1 MSDAISFAEIED
13 QSVQLLPAR
22 TVLSL
27 LPAAITGPYGEP
39 GQGQLAKA
47 QQATGTTWMVLFGYD
62 PADQPS

>member
-39 GQGQLAKA
+39 GQGQQDVNDRERKSA
-47 QQATGTTWMVLFGYD
+47 
-62 PADQPS
+62 